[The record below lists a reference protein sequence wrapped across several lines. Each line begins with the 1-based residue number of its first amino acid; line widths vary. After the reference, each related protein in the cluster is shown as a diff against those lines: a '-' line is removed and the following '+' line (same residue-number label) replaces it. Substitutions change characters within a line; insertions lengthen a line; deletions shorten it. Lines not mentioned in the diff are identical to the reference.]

1 MSTYTYLPMKCSP
14 QHSQQNVVIYE
25 KCFTNHKFCT
35 LGTYI
40 KIRIHLFLSKY
51 FAHFK
56 IELLFFAETYNKMII
71 LRLKKR
77 LDYYY
82 YLVFPWNSLATE
94 FDKGS

>member
-1 MSTYTYLPMKCSP
+1 MR
-14 QHSQQNVVIYE
+14 NVLQTTSSV
-25 KCFTNHKFCT
+25 

-71 LRLKKR
+71 LRLKNA
-77 LDYYY
+77 LIIIITGI
-82 YLVFPWNSLATE
+82 PME
-94 FDKGS
+94 FISHRV